1 MAQTLELPSQEEL
14 LKLFYYDDCL
24 RWNVDKVQG
33 AFCAKAGD
41 RVVGSIN
48 SRGYAT
54 IGIGRKRYNLSRIV
68 YQTFYGGLTTDLV
81 IDHINR
87 DTSDNRVE
95 NLRAISQKHNMRN
108 KSRQSNNSTGFNGV
122 FLYTKKQ
129 CRTCGTEVE
138 RRYYAAKWY
147 YTSGKCGIKCFSISK
162 YGETKAL
169 RLACEYRNKMLRELK
184 ASGEWY
190 DESHGK

>member
-41 RVVGSIN
+41 RVVGNIN

-87 DTSDNRVE
+87 
-95 NLRAISQKHNMRN
+95 
-108 KSRQSNNSTGFNGV
+108 
-122 FLYTKKQ
+122 
-129 CRTCGTEVE
+129 
-138 RRYYAAKWY
+138 
-147 YTSGKCGIKCFSISK
+147 
-162 YGETKAL
+162 
-169 RLACEYRNKMLRELK
+169 
-184 ASGEWY
+184 
-190 DESHGK
+190 